1 MLVESLPAE
10 VLRAVKSCRTAHRDT
25 GRHHVVLTLYDCLT
39 CPCASPLACCRF
51 GESSSVTWLS
61 LRHGLTRA
69 AMVQQYLRKVYRTT
83 LHRPWHGLSDILYSD
98 KKRLLKRCQ
107 NILF

>member
-1 MLVESLPAE
+1 
-10 VLRAVKSCRTAHRDT
+10 
-25 GRHHVVLTLYDCLT
+25 
-39 CPCASPLACCRF
+39 
-51 GESSSVTWLS
+51 
-61 LRHGLTRA
+61 
-69 AMVQQYLRKVYRTT
+69 MVQQYLRKVYRTT